1 MISLW
6 NQSGRES
13 AWSVHSKS
21 DQVKK
26 NPKFNGGKKREETR
40 LTRTTCP
47 LLSHAHHHHL
57 FLSTLGAQKKK
68 KGKKYYKENLLIK
81 RNFFRKKDFSS
92 FGSHTHQKEPL
103 SLPTSPSDRFLFFG
117 GFFFIIQHIFLSSS
131 SIHMFHVCVWIRKGE
146 KKGRRVFLL
155 PFFS

>member
-57 FLSTLGAQKKK
+57 FLSTLGAQKK